1 VAAHYQPAGWFTH
14 NVLNRLVAAL
24 TRAGVS
30 VAGSRVLE
38 VKGRSSGAWRRTP
51 VNLLPFEGAEYLI
64 SPRGQTQWVRNIRVS
79 GGGRLLLGRRVDE
92 FSAEEVTGELRIAL
106 LRAYLKRWAWEVG
119 QFFEDVNAESSDD
132 ELRRIA
138 ADHPVFRVMRP

>member
-1 VAAHYQPAGWFTH
+1 M
-14 NVLNRLVAAL
+14 AAL

-51 VNLLPFEGAEYLI
+51 VNLLPFEGADYLI
-64 SPRGQTQWVRNIRVS
+64 APRGQTQWVRNIRVS

-106 LRAYLKRWAWEVG
+106 LRAYLKRWAWEVS
-119 QFFEDVNAESSDD
+119 QFFDGVNAESSDD

>member
-14 NVLNRLVAAL
+14 NVLNRLVATL

-38 VKGRSSGAWRRTP
+38 VKGRSSGTWRRTP
-51 VNLLPFEGAEYLI
+51 VNLLPFEGADYLI

-79 GGGRLLLGRRVDE
+79 GGGRLRLGRRVDV

-106 LRAYLKRWAWEVG
+106 LRAYLKRWAWEVS
-119 QFFEDVNAESSDD
+119 QFFDGVNAESSDD

-138 ADHPVFRVMRP
+138 ADHPVFRVMRS

>member
-24 TRAGVS
+24 TGAGVS

-51 VNLLPFEGAEYLI
+51 VNLLPFEGADYLI

-79 GGGRLLLGRRVDE
+79 GGGRLRLGRRVDE

-106 LRAYLKRWAWEVG
+106 LRAYLKRWAWEVS
-119 QFFEDVNAESSDD
+119 QFFDGVNAESSDD

-138 ADHPVFRVMRP
+138 ADHPVFRVMRS

>member
-119 QFFEDVNAESSDD
+119 QFFEGVNAESSDD